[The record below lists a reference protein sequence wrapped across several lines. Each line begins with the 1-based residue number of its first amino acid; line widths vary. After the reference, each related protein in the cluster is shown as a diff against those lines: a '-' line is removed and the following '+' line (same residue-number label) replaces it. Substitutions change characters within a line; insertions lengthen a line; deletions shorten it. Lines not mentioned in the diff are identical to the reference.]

1 MRPRPGENP
10 LPNVP
15 VVDANVFLRYLLG
28 DHPELSERARAV
40 IDSGKRLS
48 LRNEILCEVVYVLSK
63 VYGVG
68 RQEIAS
74 ILTAL
79 VARPQFELSDREVV
93 RLALETY
100 GLRSIDIV
108 DSLLFAE
115 ARLEGTEVVT
125 FDESLAKLIGR

>member
-1 MRPRPGENP
+1 M
-10 LPNVP
+10 PNTP
-15 VVDANVFLRYLLG
+15 VVDANVVLRYLQD

-40 IDSGKRLS
+40 IDSGKKLS
-48 LRNEILCEVVYVLSK
+48 LRNEILCEVVYVLAK
-63 VYGVG
+63 VYGVS
-68 RQEIAS
+68 RREIAS

-79 VARPQFELSDREVV
+79 VARPQFELSDREGV

-108 DSLLFAE
+108 DSLLFAQ

-125 FDESLAKLIGR
+125 FDETLAKLIAR